1 LKPGESKDIVFQ
13 LNKSDFAYYD
23 SEMNYVVEGGDFNI
37 LVGNSS
43 RDEDL
48 KDTNF
53 NVEKTFYLRD

>member
-1 LKPGESKDIVFQ
+1 MKPGESKEIVFE

-23 SEMNYVVEGGDFNI
+23 SDMNYVVEAGDFDI

-48 KDTNF
+48 KNTNF
-53 NVEKTFYLRD
+53 NIEKTFYLGD